1 MEDQKINKVIS
12 VTTEPDGNI
21 KIVLTVDPQKFAE
34 SYGSFYDLKEKVAK
48 EIVPILVKEILEEQ
62 KETIKKEVLE
72 KVNWAEL
79 VRSEIVQKT
88 LKDIV
93 NKY

>member
-1 MEDQKINKVIS
+1 MKDQEISKVIS
-12 VTTEPDGNI
+12 VTTKPDGSI
-21 KIVLTVDPQKFAE
+21 EVILIVDSKKFAE
-34 SYGSFYDLKEKVAK
+34 SFAPLYDIKEKVAK
-48 EIVPILVKEILEEQ
+48 EIVPILTKEILEES

-79 VRSEIVQKT
+79 VRSEVVQKT

>member
-1 MEDQKINKVIS
+1 MEDQKISKVIS

-21 KIVLTVDPQKFAE
+21 KVILTIDPKKFAE
-34 SYGSFYDLKEKVAK
+34 SFAPLYEIKQEITKI
-48 EIVPILVKEILEEQ
+48 IVPILSKEILEES

-79 VRSEIVQKT
+79 VRSEVVQKT